1 MKTLGNSALCQMIG
15 NQRVTPW
22 LVMMRSRLAG
32 PIGPEGGLA
41 RAQAVAGGASP
52 KPGSADRRGEARA
65 SFGLETELPFPAR
78 GGTENSPAIGSGVG
92 PGRAVREGDGA

>member
-1 MKTLGNSALCQMIG
+1 MKTLDNKALCQMIG
-15 NQRVTPW
+15 NQRVD
-22 LVMMRSRLAG
+22 LSGAAIIALCLRLNR
-32 PIGPEGGLA
+32 PEGGLT

-52 KPGSADRRGEARA
+52 KPGSADRRGVARA

-78 GGTENSPAIGSGVG
+78 DGKENSPAIGSGVG